1 MYPFYAAGDGISTL
15 QVVTKGTKMMKKM
28 VAVLG
33 MAAFC
38 CMSAASTSYAGDNGN
53 GTVTVNGL
61 VWLKDAGCLGK
72 GSYSAGKGA
81 VAGLSSGQCG
91 LTDGSTSGQWRL
103 PSPDEMRMLSS
114 NLGLFNNVATG
125 YYWTS
130 EVKPSSFNGKLYVT
144 LYDPQRVVTTPAIE
158 TTTRPLPV
166 WPVKR

>member
-1 MYPFYAAGDGISTL
+1 M
-15 QVVTKGTKMMKKM
+15 QKKIL
-28 VAVLG
+28 AVLAT
-33 MAAFC
+33 AALC
-38 CMSAASTSYAGDNGN
+38 CITAPTVSLAGDNGN
-53 GTVTVNGL
+53 GTVTLNGL
-61 VWLKDAGCLGK
+61 VWLKDAGCLAK

-114 NLGLFNNVATG
+114 NLGLFTHVATG

-130 EVKPSSFNGKLYVT
+130 EVKPSSFNGKLFIT
-144 LYDPQRVVTTPAIE
+144 LYDPQRAVSTHAIE